1 MVVYAHYSRDAR
13 VRRYAESLA
22 RKGHL
27 VDIICLRENY
37 KPVHK
42 NIRLVMFPLPRIR
55 INLVW
60 YLLEY
65 SLFFIFAFCMLTW
78 RTLVRKYLLIHVH
91 NMPDFLVFTA
101 FIPKLSGS
109 RIILDMH
116 DPMPELLMT
125 KYRLKRENWLVRLV
139 LLVEKYC
146 FAFADKIITANS
158 EFKKIFSGRNSAPSE
173 KIEVINNFPDQKL
186 FKYQKRPDSLSSF
199 NLMYMGTIDERFN
212 LEIALEAIPSLIKRI
227 PDLRLIIIPK
237 IENEGSYYRHLLNRI
252 NKLKIYKY
260 IIIKKPLSLEAISK
274 EIHKADI
281 GLTLVKKNLFTE
293 RILPLKLTEFLACGI
308 PVVATKTKLL
318 EKTFSDKMICFL
330 EKNTS
335 DEFYRKVLKLYRD
348 KNLRNS
354 LKRHTSLF
362 FKKYNWPVEEKKYYG
377 IINLLMSQQK

>member
-1 MVVYAHYSRDAR
+1 
-13 VRRYAESLA
+13 
-22 RKGHL
+22 
-27 VDIICLRENY
+27 
-37 KPVHK
+37 
-42 NIRLVMFPLPRIR
+42 
-55 INLVW
+55 
-60 YLLEY
+60 
-65 SLFFIFAFCMLTW
+65 
-78 RTLVRKYLLIHVH
+78 
-91 NMPDFLVFTA
+91 
-101 FIPKLSGS
+101 
-109 RIILDMH
+109 
-116 DPMPELLMT
+116 
-125 KYRLKRENWLVRLV
+125 
-139 LLVEKYC
+139 
-146 FAFADKIITANS
+146 
-158 EFKKIFSGRNSAPSE
+158 
-173 KIEVINNFPDQKL
+173 
-186 FKYQKRPDSLSSF
+186 
-199 NLMYMGTIDERFN
+199 MYMGTIDERFN

-362 FKKYNWPVEEKKYYG
+362 FKKYNWPAEEKKYYG